1 MDKVRVSPAAGCAVR
16 VCCDSMEGYDWKGR
30 IYTRY
35 RHEPAAFTNAGELI
49 GILEDF
55 CDWIG
60 YPQASMIGRSFQET
74 APEDMKE
81 KDVIAYYGGSD
92 RTAIITHRV
101 VENRV
106 FMGEFVTKGDA
117 NPDEDMTPIPY
128 EDFIGKVRLSIPRV
142 GRAAQALSSTPG
154 KRVKQGDQPRRWNL
168 WTESFSFSAWL
179 SSSSARAADLSAVA
193 ALVWTTPDI

>member
-74 APEDMKE
+74 DDRP
-81 KDVIAYYGGSD
+81 GG
-92 RTAIITHRV
+92 RREREERQV
-101 VENRV
+101 VV
-106 FMGEFVTKGDA
+106 
-117 NPDEDMTPIPY
+117 
-128 EDFIGKVRLSIPRV
+128 V
-142 GRAAQALSSTPG
+142 GI
-154 KRVKQGDQPRRWNL
+154 
-168 WTESFSFSAWL
+168 WL
-179 SSSSARAADLSAVA
+179 SHLHSGQREHGAGHPGGQPQLYPGDGAGGEGERIV
-193 ALVWTTPDI
+193 